1 MSKKG
6 EVGGSWIHGI
16 DEVSGW
22 KFWGTSLF
30 RRNREERTIKK
41 SENHL
46 AQVMLRKQGKKAL
59 QDRDSGWHCQMLRW
73 LMRTE
78 KCPSDSNVRP
88 VMTLEKQPEWSDT
101 GRS

>member
-1 MSKKG
+1 MSKKW
-6 EVGGSWIHGI
+6 EVDGSWIHGI

-22 KFWGTSLF
+22 KFWGNSLF
-30 RRNREERTIKK
+30 RRNREEGTIKK

-59 QDRDSGWHCQMLRW
+59 QDRDSGWHCQMLRRC

-78 KCPSDSNVRP
+78 KCPSDVA
-88 VMTLEKQPEWSDT
+88 MWGQWWL
-101 GRS
+101 